1 MRLESGRIAV
11 AVAALLVGMMVAI
24 QFRLQQVVP
33 PPTATDQLL
42 SLLKTSDQQ
51 RAALT
56 QEVAQLKAQL
66 RQKLSQSA
74 ADRQIAQELT
84 RDEILA
90 GTIPVKGPGIE
101 VIWSNGTAPAGYQLT
116 DIDLLLL
123 VNELRA
129 SGAEAIAINGQRI
142 TAETE
147 IRAAGNYVLIN
158 NSQEDPPFTIDA
170 IGNPQTLTDGLKLPG
185 GLYDQSL
192 QEGRSMIIRTVSQL
206 TVPAAPPLA
215 DQYASPAVKP

>member
-1 MRLESGRIAV
+1 VRLESGRIAV

-33 PPTATDQLL
+33 PPTATDRLL
-42 SLLKTSDQQ
+42 SLLKQSDQK
-51 RAALT
+51 RAALD

-66 RQKLSQSA
+66 HQKLAETA
-74 ADRQIAQELT
+74 AAQQIANELT

-90 GTIPVKGPGIE
+90 GTIPVKGPGV
-101 VIWSNGTAPAGYQLT
+101 VITWSNGSAAPGYQLT

-142 TAETE
+142 TAQTE
-147 IRAAGNYVLIN
+147 IRSANNYILIN
-158 NSQEDPPFTIDA
+158 DSQQDPPFTIEA
-170 IGNPQTLTDGLKLPG
+170 IGNPSTLADGLKLPG
-185 GLYDQSL
+185 GIYDQSL
-192 QEGRSMIIRTVSQL
+192 QEGRSMTIRQVQSL
-206 TVPAAPPLA
+206 TIPAAPPM
-215 DQYASPAVKP
+215 QSHYASPAVKP